1 MMRQAIAIFFY
12 SSIILSA
19 TAWSTA
25 ASRRSIIARP
35 SVITYSSLL
44 ANLGSLRRI
53 SSASSFSSLSLANT
67 DEGQCGVTPEI
78 PKPSASATFV
88 DDDPSSSLSLSRTP
102 KSGDIVT
109 FTLLRFRTTGSDE
122 DGAADEPTDA
132 LEPLFDTAG
141 TLRLVLDG
149 GNYLPGLHKL
159 LSTMNPGETIEG
171 ATIDAGYGGYN
182 PELTFEVSTADI
194 GDSIDTSLVKVGTLL
209 RMGNGMECRVTDMN
223 DEKWTLDANHVMAGA
238 AYDADVKLEKVE
250 EGPKNWDFVGG
261 SEELK
266 KDKYEVATFALGCF
280 WGGELAYQR
289 MPGVVGTH
297 VGYTHG
303 QKENPTYEE
312 VCSGT
317 TGHTEAIRVIYDP
330 NSVSYSSL
338 VQLTLDRLGGDVY
351 KLNQVGNDR
360 GTQYRHGIY
369 YHNDEQGKVAKEL
382 LKGHGSGDREVMTE
396 VEEAKIFYMAED
408 YHQQYLLKGGQSAKK
423 GASESIR
430 CYG

>member
-1 MMRQAIAIFFY
+1 
-12 SSIILSA
+12 
-19 TAWSTA
+19 
-25 ASRRSIIARP
+25 
-35 SVITYSSLL
+35 
-44 ANLGSLRRI
+44 
-53 SSASSFSSLSLANT
+53 
-67 DEGQCGVTPEI
+67 
-78 PKPSASATFV
+78 
-88 DDDPSSSLSLSRTP
+88 
-102 KSGDIVT
+102 
-109 FTLLRFRTTGSDE
+109 
-122 DGAADEPTDA
+122 
-132 LEPLFDTAG
+132 
-141 TLRLVLDG
+141 
-149 GNYLPGLHKL
+149 
-159 LSTMNPGETIEG
+159 
-171 ATIDAGYGGYN
+171 
-182 PELTFEVSTADI
+182 
-194 GDSIDTSLVKVGTLL
+194 
-209 RMGNGMECRVTDMN
+209 VTDMN
-223 DEKWTLDANHVMAGA
+223 DETWSLDANHVMAGA

-250 EGPKNWDFVGG
+250 EGPKNWDFVEGG
-261 SEELK
+261 EEVI

-297 VGYTHG
+297 VGYTQG

-338 VQLTLDRLGGDVY
+338 VQLALDRLGGDVY

-382 LKGHGSGDREVMTE
+382 LKGHGSGDGEVMTE
-396 VEEAKIFYMAED
+396 VEEAKIFYVAED